1 MTGVHN
7 SQLAATVVVAA
18 QYAAALPARR
28 VLARAVLFLL
38 ALEPR
43 AER

>member
-7 SQLAATVVVAA
+7 SQLAASAVVAA
-18 QYAAALPARR
+18 QHATALPARR

-38 ALEPR
+38 ALGTVG
-43 AER
+43 